1 MPRGTLAII
10 EGRIFRCC
18 ESASWGVN
26 GERVGRNAMYKR
38 EISYTLDGD
47 TFVGRYR
54 VSEHEH
60 IRSVSVQFEQQALS
74 ARLGDLPEE
83 MLARM
88 LLGELV
94 RAKVAGENPLRE
106 LAA

>member
-1 MPRGTLAII
+1 
-10 EGRIFRCC
+10 
-18 ESASWGVN
+18 
-26 GERVGRNAMYKR
+26 MYKR

-54 VSEHEH
+54 VSEHDH
-60 IRSVSVQFEQQALS
+60 VASVSVQFERHSLS
-74 ARLGDLPEE
+74 ARLTGVPEE
-83 MLARM
+83 FLARS

-94 RAKVAGENPLRE
+94 RAKVASEPQAQG

>member
-1 MPRGTLAII
+1 M
-10 EGRIFRCC
+10 
-18 ESASWGVN
+18 N
-26 GERVGRNAMYKR
+26 KR
-38 EISYTLDGD
+38 DISYMLDGD

-60 IRSVSVQFEQQALS
+60 VPSVSVQFEHYALA
-74 ARLGDLPEE
+74 ARLDDRSEE
-83 MLARM
+83 FLARR

-94 RAKVAGENPLRE
+94 RAKVASERLPEG

>member
-1 MPRGTLAII
+1 M
-10 EGRIFRCC
+10 
-18 ESASWGVN
+18 S
-26 GERVGRNAMYKR
+26 KR
-38 EISYTLDGD
+38 DISYTLDGD

-60 IRSVSVQFEQQALS
+60 VPSVSVQFERQALS
-74 ARLGDLPEE
+74 ARLDNIAEE
-83 MLARM
+83 ALARR

-94 RAKVAGENPLRE
+94 RAKVAAEALMRG